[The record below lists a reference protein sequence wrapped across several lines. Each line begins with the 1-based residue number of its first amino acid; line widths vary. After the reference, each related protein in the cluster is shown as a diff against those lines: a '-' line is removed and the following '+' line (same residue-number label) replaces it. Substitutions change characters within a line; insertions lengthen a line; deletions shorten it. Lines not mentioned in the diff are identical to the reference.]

1 MVNEIS
7 EKLWIYLMVDLI
19 TKLPLVAGKNIILVV
34 CDRLFKMAYFVTTM
48 GRTLVEELVW
58 KLHGLLESV
67 ILDRR
72 PQFVVEL
79 TKKLNRMLEIKTKL
93 SMSFYPQ
100 TDGQT
105 EQTN

>member
-34 CDRLFKMAYFVTTM
+34 CDKLFKMAYFVTTM